1 MRVLLLEDDQLVR
14 DHIREQI
21 LSFGHEVDT
30 VANGQQGFRRATSN
44 SYDIFISDIF
54 MPHWDG
60 FKFIEAMAVV
70 CPNVPFIV
78 ITSNLEEVQGLKEK
92 LGNYNTILAVMTKPI
107 DPHDLIDILGSIS
120 RQSSESVRK
129 MARIV
134 CTIGPASS
142 SESTIRKM
150 ILAGMDVARL
160 NFSHGSYE
168 SHEAVLNAIRR
179 AEDEWF
185 RPVAVIMD
193 LCGPKIRTGQMKNGA
208 IQLAAGGIIE
218 IQKEPIEGTPE
229 RISTISPEILSDL
242 RPGDPIL
249 LDDGL
254 LELKVDSVTDEL
266 VSCHVIVGGTLK
278 SSKGINLPATPLSL
292 PSLTEK
298 DKQDLEWGLSHSI
311 DYVALSFVRSAQD
324 IIDLK
329 DIIRQSGK
337 RDIHVVA
344 KIEKPEAV
352 QDIDAIIDASDVIMI
367 ARGDLGVEIP
377 ASHVPWIQQSIIN
390 KCWAKNTPVIT
401 ATQMLD
407 TMTTN
412 SRPTRA
418 EVTDVSVAIREG
430 TDAVMLSGETAAGIN
445 PVNVVRTM
453 ASIICET
460 ERHSSFDHDRFETL
474 SLITEIN
481 PALVAA
487 ASLGNSAATL
497 IIDFGRNF
505 YRHMSKWNRKTP
517 TLLAT
522 DSLHAARHSCLFKNI
537 IPIITKEKLSRD
549 QIVFWAIQEAKD
561 RGILV
566 ANDTLA
572 VIEADRQTQG
582 GIPQIGAF
590 QLVKVT

>member
-1 MRVLLLEDDQLVR
+1 MRVLLLEDDLVVR
-14 DHIREQI
+14 SHIQEQI

-30 VANGQQGFRRATSN
+30 VENGQQGFLRATSN
-44 SYDIFISDIF
+44 PYDIFICDIF

-70 CPNVPFIV
+70 CPNVPFVV
-78 ITSNLEEVQGLKEK
+78 ITSNLEEIQNLKEN
-92 LGNYNTILAVMTKPI
+92 LSSYNTILAVMTKPV
-107 DPHDLIDILGSIS
+107 DPQDLSDILGSIS
-120 RQSSESVRK
+120 TQSSESVRK
-129 MARIV
+129 MARII
-134 CTIGPASS
+134 CTIGPSS
-142 SESTIRKM
+142 SKESTIRKM

-160 NFSHGSYE
+160 NFSHGSYD
-168 SHEAVLNAIRR
+168 SHEAVLNSIRK

-185 RPVAVIMD
+185 RPVAVLMD

-208 IQLAAGGIIE
+208 IQLTAGNIIE
-218 IQKEPIEGTPE
+218 IQKDPIEGTSD
-229 RISTISPEILSDL
+229 RFSTISPEILSDL

-254 LELKVDSVTDEL
+254 LELKVESVTDHL
-266 VSCHVIVGGTLK
+266 VSCQVVVGGTLK
-278 SSKGINLPATPLSL
+278 SNKGINLPATPLSL

-298 DKQDLEWGLSHSI
+298 DKKDLEWGLSHSI

-329 DIIRQSGK
+329 NIINKSGK
-337 RDIHVVA
+337 RDLHVVA

-352 QDIDAIIDASDVIMI
+352 KDIDAIIDASDAIMI

-390 KCWAKNTPVIT
+390 KCWDKNTPVIT

-430 TDAVMLSGETAAGIN
+430 TDAVMLSGETAAGVN

-460 ERHSSFDHDRFETL
+460 ERHSSFDHDRYESL
-474 SLITEIN
+474 SSITEIN

-487 ASLGNSAATL
+487 ASLGKSAATL

-522 DSLHAARHSCLFKNI
+522 DSLHAARHSCLYKNI

-566 ANDTLA
+566 PDDTLA

-590 QLVKVT
+590 QLVRVT